1 MYSYELCIARK
12 SSSGASGIVTGLMD
26 KSVDA
31 EPYIVFRCSEV
42 TSSALRH
49 VNAKIHHYR
58 LPDALMQFFQ
68 ELKLCIERCHTYA
81 GWHMIWRHNYT

>member
-1 MYSYELCIARK
+1 MYSYELCRVRK
-12 SSSGASGIVTGLMD
+12 CSSAAGGIVAGLMD

-31 EPYIVFRCSEV
+31 ELYIVFRCFEV
-42 TSSALRH
+42 TSSTLRQ

-68 ELKLCIERCHTYA
+68 ELKLCIERCHTDA
-81 GWHMIWRHNYT
+81 GWHKIWRHNYT